1 MCLQFPHRPEEG
13 FELTELELQTVVNHH
28 VGAENRTQVFCTST
42 KYSSHWFLQSLC
54 SLFSDVPWA
63 LVLGSVSQMYQLEL
77 GIFAALNSGKDH
89 TEGKRENIGNRQMG
103 SLVTEPSQ
111 LLRSRPPKP
120 GDLSSLARTMV
131 EWNKRLPQ
139 LSSDPHTG
147 AVAHD
152 CPWQ

>member
-1 MCLQFPHRPEEG
+1 
-13 FELTELELQTVVNHH
+13 
-28 VGAENRTQVFCTST
+28 
-42 KYSSHWFLQSLC
+42 
-54 SLFSDVPWA
+54 
-63 LVLGSVSQMYQLEL
+63 MYQLEL

-131 EWNKRLPQ
+131 E
-139 LSSDPHTG
+139 
-147 AVAHD
+147 
-152 CPWQ
+152 